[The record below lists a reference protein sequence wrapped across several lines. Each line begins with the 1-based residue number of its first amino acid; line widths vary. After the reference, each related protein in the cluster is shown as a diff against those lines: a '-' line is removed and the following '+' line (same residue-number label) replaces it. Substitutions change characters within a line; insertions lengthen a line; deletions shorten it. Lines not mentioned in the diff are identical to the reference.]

1 MAKSRRRCLRMLM
14 VLSFSALAPA
24 LSFAQTRPHF
34 PTPPPPADTQNPAE
48 AQASRQNAPQP
59 GRMAAHQRNEK
70 EFRDG
75 VARLYMLTGELKQ
88 EVDRTPTT
96 DVFSVQM
103 YKRMKEI
110 AKLAKQL
117 QSKAKG

>member
-1 MAKSRRRCLRMLM
+1 MAKLQRRCLPMLM
-14 VLSFSALAPA
+14 VLSSLALAPVV
-24 LSFAQTRPHF
+24 SFAQTRPHF
-34 PTPPPPADTQNPAE
+34 PSPPPPADTQNPAE
-48 AQASRQNAPQP
+48 AQASRQNSPQP
-59 GRMAAHQRNEK
+59 GRTARLQQNEK
-70 EFRDG
+70 EFREG

-88 EVDRTPTT
+88 EVDKTPTT

-103 YKRMKEI
+103 YKRMQEI

>member
-1 MAKSRRRCLRMLM
+1 MTKSRWHCLRMFA
-14 VLSFSALAPA
+14 VLGLFALGAA
-24 LSFAQTRPHF
+24 VSSAQTRSRF
-34 PTPPPPADTQNPAE
+34 PSPPPPADTQNPAE
-48 AQASRQNAPQP
+48 AQASRQNSPPPA
-59 GRMAAHQRNEK
+59 RTAALLQNEK
-70 EFRDG
+70 EFREG
-75 VARLYMLTGELKQ
+75 VARLYLLSGELKQ
-88 EVDRTPTT
+88 EVDKTPTA

>member
-1 MAKSRRRCLRMLM
+1 MTNLRRNCLPMLM
-14 VLSFSALAPA
+14 VLSSLALAPA
-24 LSFAQTRPHF
+24 LSSAQARPHF

-48 AQASRQNAPQP
+48 AQAARQNAPQP
-59 GRMAAHQRNEK
+59 GRMAEHQRNEK

-75 VARLYMLTGELKQ
+75 VARLYLLTGELKQ

>member
-1 MAKSRRRCLRMLM
+1 
-14 VLSFSALAPA
+14 
-24 LSFAQTRPHF
+24 
-34 PTPPPPADTQNPAE
+34 
-48 AQASRQNAPQP
+48 
-59 GRMAAHQRNEK
+59 MAAHQQNEK
-70 EFRDG
+70 EFREG
-75 VARLYMLTGELKQ
+75 VARLYLLTDELKQ
-88 EVDRTPTT
+88 EVDKTPTT